1 MDQQQT
7 DIKELLS
14 LYNNAMQ
21 IKKRAEKKLIRFT
34 NCLSELDRR
43 NCGAEIIEQ
52 INVVRQKI
60 KEERKNQA
68 EQTPDGLKQFNAK
81 TKTSRKGTMYLFH
94 MIEQELESMDLE
106 YKCKLQQ
113 QQQVINDLNLQIEEV
128 KDYNQEQIFSLT
140 QKNQQLL
147 NLIEDLNKQIAEL
160 KQSIPLNDILV
171 LEHYQN
177 EEFKSQQFN
186 NSSIRVSQN
195 SQMLQN
201 IKKVGSQENNQTTE
215 SLDQCQ
221 FETLASEVKYQETCE
236 NFDEEI
242 LLGSS
247 NQCAESKGI
256 HSQYQIVELQSPIRI
271 QDQQSNQN
279 QIYELN
285 FTIEELKEQI
295 QNLQQEKQ
303 KLIDSLQENELKFES
318 FKQKILINEKNLHN
332 QINDLIQQN
341 QDLLAKEQILQ
352 AQIEDQKNEIKNIAK
367 LTEDLS
373 QSQQLLNQKDLLIS
387 TLNGEQEQFKSQIQ
401 QFEQQVELIPK
412 LKEDVDHH
420 KNVINEKDGEIQ
432 QLKQHLENE
441 QNLNVEKQKTN
452 ETLNEKVIE
461 TQNTLDKQIQSNS
474 LLQNDNQSLIQKKQL
489 LTNQIEQL
497 NNEKEQQKSEFT
509 SKIQDLETEIQ
520 SLSSKRQE
528 QDQHLNE
535 QNLLLQKL
543 SQNESN
549 LTKEVQ
555 DLTSQ
560 LKEFEIKFKVL
571 EQENTKQ
578 SQEIKVLNEQKQQFE
593 SQIGEVNSQYQKI
606 KQDFHDYQIN
616 KEGVESAL
624 NKELECKNYQYQL
637 ETKIQNQQLLEEI
650 DQLKKNMEEL
660 TRISSSKDLQ
670 RDEQIKFQKQ
680 LENQYKVLEDKFKN
694 AKQQSQEECDKIA
707 EGYKEELK
715 LMQEQL
721 MRSSENIKQFSP
733 VRELSQDDKYKEQ
746 INRLNDELR
755 LSKLQIAQFSAVNN
769 QLKQQQKDLVL
780 KLQSMLKLT
789 PAADQDLNDLILIIE
804 SNLSSCQSS
813 PVRQSSK
820 KTSMIDTT
828 KMLMNKS
835 RMSMGSNRGSVLVSQ
850 NQISDNGYRNSANLQ
865 DNGFRNSINVQKVP
879 SSSQSNTDL
888 QKILDDVSD
897 QDIVQQ

>member
-68 EQTPDGLKQFNAK
+68 EQTVRNSYVQLQNQMDQSSLMLKQK
-81 TKTSRKGTMYLFH
+81 L
-94 MIEQELESMDLE
+94 QEKELQLESMDLE
-106 YKCKLQQ
+106 HKCELQK

-128 KDYNQEQIFSLT
+128 KDNNQDQIFSLT

-160 KQSIPLNDILV
+160 KQI

-215 SLDQCQ
+215 SMDQCQ

-247 NQCAESKGI
+247 NQCAESK
-256 HSQYQIVELQSPIRI
+256 ELQSPIRI

-303 KLIDSLQENELKFES
+303 KLIDSLQENELKFET
-318 FKQKILINEKNLHN
+318 FKQKIQINENNLQN

-341 QDLLAKEQILQ
+341 QELLAKEQLLQ

-367 LTEDLS
+367 LTEDLQ
-373 QSQQLLNQKDLLIS
+373 QSQQLLNQKDVIIS

-432 QLKQHLENE
+432 QLKQHLESE
-441 QNLNVEKQKTN
+441 QNLIVEKQKTN
-452 ETLNEKVIE
+452 EILNEKIIE

-474 LLQNDNQSLIQKKQL
+474 LLQNDNQSLIQEKQL
-489 LTNQIEQL
+489 LTDQIDQL
-497 NNEKEQQKSEFT
+497 NKDKEQQKSELT
-509 SKIQDLETEIQ
+509 SKIQELETEIQ
-520 SLSSKRQE
+520 NLSAKRQE

-543 SQNESN
+543 NQNESS
-549 LTKEVQ
+549 LTQQVQ
-555 DLTSQ
+555 DLNSQ
-560 LKEFEIKFKVL
+560 LKEFEIKYKVL

-578 SQEIKVLNEQKQQFE
+578 QQEIGVLNEQKQQFE
-593 SQIGEVNSQYQKI
+593 SQIVELNTQYQQI
-606 KQDFHDYQIN
+606 QQDFKDYQIN

-624 NKELECKNYQYQL
+624 NKELEQ
-637 ETKIQNQQLLEEI
+637 TKIQNQQLLEEV
-650 DQLKKNMEEL
+650 DQLKQKMEEL
-660 TRISSSKDLQ
+660 TTINSSKDLQ

-680 LENQYKVLEDKFKN
+680 LENQYKILEDKLKN
-694 AKQQSQEECDKIA
+694 AKLQSQEECDKIA

-755 LSKLQIAQFSAVNN
+755 LSKLQIAQFSTVNN

-813 PVRQSSK
+813 PARQSSK

-865 DNGFRNSINVQKVP
+865 DNGFRSSINVQKVP